1 MFFTSIATSSIYSTK
16 DANDKKLTNVEMI
29 ILLSILLIEL
39 ILMIYAFTLAW
50 KCGKAH
56 DDRVPHIVFAFV
68 SPVMYILY
76 YILSGCG
83 SYVACPT
90 AM

>member
-1 MFFTSIATSSIYSTK
+1 MASSAIYSTK
-16 DANDKKLTNVEMI
+16 DKDDKKLTNTEMI
-29 ILLSILLIEL
+29 VLLSILLIEL

-68 SPVMYILY
+68 SPVFYILY
-76 YILSGCG
+76 YSLSGCG
-83 SYVACPT
+83 SYVACPA